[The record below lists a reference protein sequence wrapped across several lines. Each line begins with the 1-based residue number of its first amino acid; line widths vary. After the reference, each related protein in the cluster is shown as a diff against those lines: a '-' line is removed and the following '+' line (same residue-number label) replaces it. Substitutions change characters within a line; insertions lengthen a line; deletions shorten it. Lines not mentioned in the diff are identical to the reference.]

1 MAIFSKKKSDG
12 EKKPEKAAA
21 SAATVDHLAWK
32 VLVEPYVSEKA
43 TDLAKENRY
52 VFRVADDSNKI
63 QIKKAV
69 KELYGVDAV
78 SVNIVNIPRRKKRL
92 GKYRGWK
99 KGFKKAVVEVKE
111 GQRIDATPK

>member
-1 MAIFSKKKSDG
+1 MAIFNKKKKAE
-12 EKKPEKAAA
+12 EKKPEK
-21 SAATVDHLAWK
+21 SSVATVEHLAWK
-32 VLVEPYVSEKA
+32 VLTEPYISEKA

-52 VFRVADDSNKI
+52 VFKVSDDSNKT
-63 QIKKAV
+63 QVKKAV

-78 SVNIVNIPRRKKRL
+78 SVNIVNIPRKKKRL

-99 KGFKKAVVEVKE
+99 KGFKKAIVELKE